1 MENTFLSSGK
11 SQPSGAEK
19 ITSAL
24 YKVLDFLPESDP
36 LKNRAKEKALSIL
49 ENLMLT
55 RGVEWWVS
63 LKSYLSQANQEAAV
77 QLVYDIEILEKYL
90 VIGRDQGW
98 IDNVNFLIITKEYR
112 LIKYGVSLPPKNIA
126 KSLEIILESK
136 QENPSKIN
144 TIPEPISKINKVVAA
159 KQYTPRQEKI
169 LQVLQ
174 KNQKAQVSDLIKQLP
189 DVTKRTVRRDLDE
202 LLRKGEIVRVGQWNQ
217 VFYRIKI

>member
-55 RGVEWWVS
+55 RGVEGWVS

-174 KNQKAQVSDLIKQLP
+174 K
-189 DVTKRTVRRDLDE
+189 TKRPRFPT
-202 LLRKGEIVRVGQWNQ
+202 
-217 VFYRIKI
+217 